1 VPLAG
6 GSTTSFAARR
16 PSRLIGVNDLVGGT
30 DCLHPDNSGHDKIA
44 DAFDAVIPEVT
55 GPPPLDL
62 SSG

>member
-1 VPLAG
+1 LEE
-6 GSTTSFAARR
+6 
-16 PSRLIGVNDLVGGT
+16 LIGVDDLVGGT